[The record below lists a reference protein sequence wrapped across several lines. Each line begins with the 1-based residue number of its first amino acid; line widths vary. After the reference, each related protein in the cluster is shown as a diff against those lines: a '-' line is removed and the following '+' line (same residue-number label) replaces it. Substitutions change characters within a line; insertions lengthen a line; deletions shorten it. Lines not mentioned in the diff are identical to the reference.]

1 MTTNLT
7 NNEMKS
13 EILESIEELT
23 NSLKSKVAVLDALDR
38 DNESGCFDLNDQLT
52 TFHELAE
59 SLAQVVKRSLAIVPG
74 GGVGTNTRHA
84 MLRKMQKQAHYN
96 KRTQS

>member
-38 DNESGCFDLNDQLT
+38 DNESGCFDLHDQLT
-52 TFHELAE
+52 TFHKLIE
-59 SLAQVVKRSLAIVPG
+59 SLAQVSGRSLAIVPG
-74 GGVGTNTRHA
+74 G
-84 MLRKMQKQAHYN
+84 LEKYKN